1 MSYISS
7 TFFRTPLPNME
18 CVKGNLLSRPNCGD
32 PPHGKRRMP
41 NFMTEGRSLIG
52 KLQMAFRVLFQ
63 IMVTVLCLWTLS
75 SGATLADE
83 NHNPVL
89 KTKVER
95 HINRR
100 IFFAFTAALA
110 TSSSFDWTTTVHCI
124 QRGCYELGS
133 RWALGRIPNNRD
145 IVGFAS
151 AEFAGQTTTFY
162 FTERS
167 RYRWLRWAGRSYL
180 AYTVGMHLVAGL
192 RNRGICQPASN
203 CGRSQ

>member
-1 MSYISS
+1 
-7 TFFRTPLPNME
+7 
-18 CVKGNLLSRPNCGD
+18 
-32 PPHGKRRMP
+32 
-41 NFMTEGRSLIG
+41 
-52 KLQMAFRVLFQ
+52 MAFRVLFQ
-63 IMVTVLCLWTLS
+63 IILTFLCLWTLS
-75 SGATLADE
+75 SGVALADE

-89 KTKVER
+89 KTKIER

-100 IFFAFTAALA
+100 VFFAFTAALA
-110 TSSSFDWTTTVHCI
+110 TSSSFDWATTVHCI

-151 AEFAGQTTTFY
+151 AELAGQTTTFY

-167 RYRWLRWAGRSYL
+167 RYRWLRWAGRGYV

-203 CGRSQ
+203 CGSSQ